1 MNKRAILLLIGLLI
15 TSSFVFCQVSKDT
28 LKENPVFPQFFY
40 GNISAEENWQIHK
53 EAYKRQLETKG
64 LSENEIEKRMQEY
77 EKQKAE
83 FIIQYEEQRKLAEKQ
98 RQLAEIQ
105 RQKANEQQKLAETQR
120 QEAETQRQLA
130 DIQREKAN
138 EQRKQ
143 AEIQRKEAN
152 KQREL
157 AEIQRK
163 NAEEQRELAEIQRL
177 KAEEQRRIAEEYR
190 KSIKELLNKNI
201 GLTSENSKAGI
212 INLKINNDGALF
224 FNINGY
230 LNSGNVLVEIIN
242 PSGKKEGELS
252 LEYSKGN
259 TSGNSFTTNSS
270 GSLNK
275 TVNKPESGEWK
286 IKIIPKNA
294 KGSVNILVAQYINP
308 DIEDKND

>member
-15 TSSFVFCQVSKDT
+15 TSSSVFCQVSKDT
-28 LKENPVFPQFFY
+28 LKENPIFPQSFY
-40 GNISAEENWQIHK
+40 GNISAEENWHMHK
-53 EAYKRQLETKG
+53 EAYKRQLGTKG

-120 QEAETQRQLA
+120 KEAETQRQLA
-130 DIQREKAN
+130 NIQREKAN

-143 AEIQRKEAN
+143 AVIQSEEAN

-157 AEIQRK
+157 AEIQR
-163 NAEEQRELAEIQRL
+163 I
-177 KAEEQRRIAEEYR
+177 KAEEQRKIVEEYR

-201 GLTSENSKAGI
+201 SFTSENSKAEI

-242 PSGKKEGELS
+242 PGGKKEGELS

-275 TVNKPESGEWK
+275 TINKPESGEWE

>member
-1 MNKRAILLLIGLLI
+1 MNKRAILLLMGLLI

-53 EAYKRQLETKG
+53 EAYMRQLESKG
-64 LSENEIEKRMQEY
+64 LSKNEIEKRMQEY

-83 FIIQYEEQRKLAEKQ
+83 FLEQFEEQIILAEIQ

-105 RQKANEQQKLAETQR
+105 RQKANEQQNLAETQR

-130 DIQREKAN
+130 NIQREKAN

-143 AEIQRKEAN
+143 AEIQSKEAN
-152 KQREL
+152 KQRE
-157 AEIQRK
+157 I
-163 NAEEQRELAEIQRL
+163 AEIQRL
-177 KAEEQRRIAEEYR
+177 KAEEQRKIAEEYR

-201 GLTSENSKAGI
+201 SFTSENSKAEI

-242 PSGKKEGELS
+242 PGGKKEGELS

-275 TVNKPESGEWK
+275 TINKPESGEWK
-286 IKIIPKNA
+286 IKIIPQNA